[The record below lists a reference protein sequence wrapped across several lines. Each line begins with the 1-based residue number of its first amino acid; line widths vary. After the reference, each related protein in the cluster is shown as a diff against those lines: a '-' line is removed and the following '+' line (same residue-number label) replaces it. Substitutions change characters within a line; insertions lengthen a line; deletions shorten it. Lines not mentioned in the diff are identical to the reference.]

1 MPEASVP
8 GDRLPKSSFDDVV
21 KELQEQKDNSE
32 KYANDATEVAL
43 DIHKEIELQGTTAS
57 KERISINNI
66 LQYQTEVFSKIA
78 EFSELN
84 NKSILEQSTL
94 LNKLSEEGGVGGK
107 KKKGGPSETDFLGF
121 QMKQSTDHHQEL
133 KAGLLTV
140 TDSVKGIHDFLDAQA
155 RAEEARRREAEREG
169 AGKKGGGD
177 PTGMDTK
184 KAAKSGGFFGGMFAA
199 LGRGA
204 IGIFKG
210 IVKLLK
216 SIGPRFVVGMASLG
230 AGIAAFFGAFA
241 GASDLISRFGGTE
254 GGSIAPLMKNFFDAF
269 SGVKD
274 MAVMTL
280 IIAAGIK
287 IGGMKKAALV
297 KVPLGMAALGAGMAG
312 FFGGIALADGIADW
326 AAQKDLDGT
335 ALKKLMA
342 NFLGAFEGL
351 KGTAV
356 LFSLLGVA
364 AVAAFATGDN
374 PKAALAM
381 AIKIMGAMT
390 AMGAGIAGF
399 FAGIALTDVIG
410 KIDGID
416 GKGLKKMVTMFND
429 AIGSMTIASMTAI
442 GGLIGAVAVL
452 SWLTADTPA
461 AALAMGVKLFGG
473 MTGIGAGIAGFFTGI
488 MLGDFV
494 ANMGAASGLDGKALG
509 NLINS
514 FLDSLSGKN
523 MVILGGIVAA
533 GAVLGKLLGPGAL
546 VQVPIGMGAIG
557 AGIAAFTVGL
567 LLADGVATLGDK
579 FFKLDGAGLKN
590 LLTNIGQA
598 FEGFGEKKMAA
609 FIALAAIPGLG
620 LSFAVQFGAIGAGIA
635 AFTTGLLLADGMTS
649 ILGGDDPGADLKK
662 LFHNMGDALGGFL
675 TNIIKP
681 LEKIDADRLSKV
693 GAAVSG
699 IGVGLAAFAGG
710 GALKAT
716 ADMVGKAGEKLGA
729 AYDWATSWWSGG
741 KDKDGQKKDMG
752 LGPLQFF
759 ADISHS
765 DAFNLPQLDRL
776 GEALQAFGE
785 GFNSFQ
791 SSNLG
796 AIFGTMKEAKSS
808 IGGLGRIMVKLSDR
822 KINPARM
829 YKNLAAFAAGMKEV
843 GSAMGNF
850 SVTVQKDSGF
860 VEGMTNM
867 AKSAKDG
874 MATIADG
881 AKKTLSPALE
891 KAQKE
896 SDKMI
901 QSFSKET
908 KKRSGLEEARARAK
922 KAGGD
927 LTERD
932 GKPVAQ
938 DTTGEKIDVDT
949 SKMTSALETL
959 IVNKTD
965 PTQGLMVEAIVVA
978 AQAQIAAITALP
990 PQIGGELGPGFAAIA
1005 AGQDTEN

>member
-1 MPEASVP
+1 MPEAAVP
-8 GDRLPKSSFDDVV
+8 GDRLPKASFDEVV
-21 KELQEQKDNSE
+21 KELQATRSE
-32 KYANDATEVAL
+32 AEEHSNDATEVSL
-43 DIHKEIELQGTTAS
+43 DIQESIDNQTKVAT
-57 KERISINNI
+57 KERLNINNI
-66 LQYQTEVFSKIA
+66 LQYQTEMFGKIA

-84 NKSILEQSTL
+84 NEAILKQSEMLSKLSANAVDSEKKDDGQSSKDTASALTFINETLNYIQRNVFQSAQSSQSIL
-94 LNKLSEEGGVGGK
+94 N
-107 KKKGGPSETDFLGF
+107 
-121 QMKQSTDHHQEL
+121 
-133 KAGLLTV
+133 
-140 TDSVKGIHDFLDAQA
+140 FLDAQA

-169 AGKKGGGD
+169 AGGKGGD

-199 LGRGA
+199 LGAGA
-204 IGIFKG
+204 VGIFKG

-241 GASDLISRFGGTE
+241 GVSDIITRFGGTE
-254 GGSIAPLMKNFFDAF
+254 GGSIAPLMKNFFGCF
-269 SGVKD
+269 EGVKD
-274 MAVMTL
+274 LAVMTL
-280 IIAAGIK
+280 IIAAGVK
-287 IGGMKKAALV
+287 IGGMKKEALV

-399 FAGIALTDVIG
+399 FAGIALTDAIG

-635 AFTTGLLLADGMTS
+635 AFTTGLLLADGMAG
-649 ILGGDDPGADLKK
+649 ILGGDDPGGDLKK

-675 TNIIKP
+675 VNIVEP
-681 LEKIDADRLSKV
+681 MEKIDADRLEKV
-693 GAAVSG
+693 GGAIAG
-699 IGVGLAAFAGG
+699 IGKGLLAMAGG
-710 GALKAT
+710 GMVKGVTDA
-716 ADMVGKAGEKLGA
+716 VGKGIEKAKDTFNAGWSWLTGSDGA
-729 AYDWATSWWSGG
+729 
-741 KDKDGQKKDMG
+741 KKMKTK

-765 DAFNLPQLDRL
+765 KAFNLSQLDTL
-776 GEALQAFGE
+776 GAALQAFGE
-785 GFNSFQ
+785 GFSSFQ
-791 SSNLG
+791 SSNMG
-796 AIFGTMKEAKSS
+796 AIFGSMKEAKAS
-808 IGGLGRIMVKLSDR
+808 IGGLGQIMIELSSNKIDDVK
-822 KINPARM
+822 M

-843 GSAMGNF
+843 GSAMGSFN
-850 SVTVQKDSGF
+850 VTVKKDTGWIDA
-860 VEGMTNM
+860 VTDIGGQAKEGLKKV
-867 AKSAKDG
+867 ASATEK
-874 MATIADG
+874 IV
-881 AKKTLSPALE
+881 SPALE
-891 KAQKE
+891 KAKVEASKIQEKFKKNLKE
-896 SDKMI
+896 NKTLDDTINK
-901 QSFSKET
+901 SK
-908 KKRSGLEEARARAK
+908 KDQIKAEARDA
-922 KAGGD
+922 AGS
-927 LTERD
+927 
-932 GKPVAQ
+932 
-938 DTTGEKIDVDT
+938 KINVDT
-949 SKMTSALETL
+949 SKQFAALEALT
-959 IVNKTD
+959 INNTD